1 MATILVLSKM
11 TKNLE
16 LMSDFLNKQ
25 GFVSVIASSY
35 EDLDKIFNQNDFD
48 LALLDIAG
56 FDSKIWSYCERI
68 SQTEKPFFIISPIK
82 NPKID
87 HEGLKKGAKGVI
99 VKPLVMKELID
110 LINAMLK

>member
-1 MATILVLSKM
+1 MPTILVLSKI

-25 GFVSVIASSY
+25 GFDSVVASSY
-35 EDLDKIFNQNDFD
+35 EDLDKIFNKNDFD

-56 FDSKIWSYCERI
+56 FDSKIWSYCERL
-68 SQTEKPFFIISPIK
+68 SQADKPFFIISPQK

-87 HEGLKKGAKGVI
+87 HESLKKGARGVI